1 MSEESHAAK
10 RLRGRDKLRKGSSGT
25 CVNSSDFS
33 SHCIFSVLIALFETS
48 RIRLAI
54 RGHFTA
60 PIVPWLLLQRLEPQA
75 ESELQNGGS
84 NYKTKS
90 VFTSSAY
97 CDGKRRGSMSY
108 NTLTFSHVKVCI

>member
-10 RLRGRDKLRKGSSGT
+10 RLRGRDEMSQGSSGT

-54 RGHFTA
+54 CGHVTA
-60 PIVPWLLLQRLEPQA
+60 PIVPWRLLQRLALQA
-75 ESELQNGGS
+75 QSALENGGS
-84 NYKTKS
+84 N
-90 VFTSSAY
+90 
-97 CDGKRRGSMSY
+97 
-108 NTLTFSHVKVCI
+108 